1 MSKIAITYEKTNY
14 ELEFNRNSVR
24 MMEGQGFNIDALT
37 TQPVTMIPML
47 FYGAFSKNHTGVKR
61 NLVDKIYESLSNKQ
75 GLIATLVEM
84 YAETVSTLMEG
95 DSNTE
100 GNAVWEVVK

>member
-1 MSKIAITYEKTNY
+1 MSKITITFEKNNY
-14 ELEFNRNSVR
+14 ELEFNRNAVR

-47 FYGAFSKNHTGVKR
+47 FYGAFSKNHTGIKR
-61 NLVDKIYESLSNKQ
+61 NLVDKIYDSLSNKQ
-75 GLIATLVEM
+75 GLIAALVEM

-95 DSNTE
+95 SPETE

>member
-1 MSKIAITYEKTNY
+1 MSKIAIKYEKDTY

-37 TQPVTMIPML
+37 AQPVTMIPLL
-47 FYGAFSKNHTGVKR
+47 FYGAFAKNHTGIKR
-61 NLVDKIYESLSNKQ
+61 NLVDKIYDSLSNKQ
-75 GLIATLVEM
+75 ALIAALVEM
-84 YAETVSTLMEG
+84 YAETVNTLMEG
-95 DSNTE
+95 SPETE